1 VGRGSEAVMRTGL
14 VGWDKAMGLEARGG
28 GLREIHHMRA
38 VWRRP
43 GALWG
48 LWARLEGGVV
58 N

>member
-1 VGRGSEAVMRTGL
+1 MRTGL